1 MLLCGADSLRDV
13 IAFPKS
19 TAASCLVSAA
29 PAPVDAKQLEEL
41 GVQVAPR
48 GEGSAGEGADQ
59 VE

>member
-29 PAPVDAKQLEEL
+29 PAVVDARQLEEL
-41 GVQVAPR
+41 GVELAPR
-48 GEGSAGEGADQ
+48 GERGAGEDADR